1 MTVGQM
7 KLENA
12 LQMCQ
17 LQAQELEI
25 KDNKLSQ
32 IMAAIDEHIQ
42 RQDDTFINTHDSM
55 QKKIAYYTVMAM
67 RELRKEIESIQ
78 GQED

>member
-1 MTVGQM
+1 MAVAQT

-17 LQAQELEI
+17 LQANELEI
-25 KDNKLSQ
+25 KDNQMAQ

-55 QKKIAYYTVMAM
+55 QKKIAYYTVKAM

-78 GQED
+78 GQEG

>member
-1 MTVGQM
+1 MTVAQT

-17 LQAQELEI
+17 LQANELEI
-25 KDNKLSQ
+25 KDNQMAQ

-55 QKKIAYYTVMAM
+55 QKKIAYYTVKAM

-78 GQED
+78 GQEG